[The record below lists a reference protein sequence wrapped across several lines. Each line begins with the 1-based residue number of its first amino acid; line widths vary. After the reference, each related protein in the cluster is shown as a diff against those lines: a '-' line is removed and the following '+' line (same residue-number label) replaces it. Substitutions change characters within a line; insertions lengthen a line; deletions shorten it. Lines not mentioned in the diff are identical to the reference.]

1 MPALPFSRSLR
12 LTKTGSLGWK
22 ASSKTRRSPGPG
34 WWRARVPAPHHNS
47 TRTIL
52 LNWVSKSKVLCI
64 QQAVYPQLLHF
75 GRFCLP
81 TYGFLVSMGVLIGL
95 WISVRNSERLGING
109 DKAWNL
115 GILVVLCGI
124 VGAKVLYVINEGM
137 SLRDIFSIETLQAGG
152 VFSGGLI
159 AAFLAAAWYV
169 RRHHMPAL
177 GTCDA
182 FAPGLALGHAIG
194 RIGCFAAGCCYGKET
209 HHFWGVVFHNPL
221 AKQIT
226 GTPLG
231 VPLEPTQLFESAVE
245 LANFFFLMWLLKRR
259 KFDGQ
264 VFGAFLMIYGV
275 ARFFLEFL
283 RDDPGRGSVFGGAMS
298 GTQLI
303 AIGLVIGGGL
313 ICWLRAG
320 AKNVTAPTIGATR

>member
-1 MPALPFSRSLR
+1 VF
-12 LTKTGSLGWK
+12 
-22 ASSKTRRSPGPG
+22 
-34 WWRARVPAPHHNS
+34 
-47 TRTIL
+47 
-52 LNWVSKSKVLCI
+52 
-64 QQAVYPQLLHF
+64 PQLFHY
-75 GRFCLP
+75 GRFFLP
-81 TYGFLVSMGVLIGL
+81 TYGFLVAMGVLIGL
-95 WISVRNSERLGING
+95 WISVRNSERLGIDG
-109 DKAWNL
+109 EKAWNL

-124 VGAKVLYVINEGM
+124 VGAKVLYVINEGR
-137 SLRDIFSIETLQAGG
+137 SLHDIFSIETLQAGG

-159 AAFLAAAWYV
+159 AALLAAAWYV

-194 RIGCFAAGCCYGKET
+194 RIGCFAAGCCYGKPT
-209 HHFWGVVFHNPL
+209 HHFWGVVFTNPL
-221 AKQIT
+221 ANQIT

-231 VPLEPTQLFESAVE
+231 TPLEPTQLFESAVE

-264 VFGAFLMIYGV
+264 VFGAFLFIYGV

-283 RDDPGRGSVFGGAMS
+283 RDDSGRGSVFGGAMS

-303 AIGLVIGGGL
+303 AIGLVIAGGL
-313 ICWLRAG
+313 IWWLRPG
-320 AKNVTAPTIGATR
+320 AKNVTAHPVGATR

>member
-1 MPALPFSRSLR
+1 M
-12 LTKTGSLGWK
+12 
-22 ASSKTRRSPGPG
+22 
-34 WWRARVPAPHHNS
+34 
-47 TRTIL
+47 
-52 LNWVSKSKVLCI
+52 
-64 QQAVYPQLLHF
+64 YPQLLHF
-75 GRFCLP
+75 GHFFLP

-95 WISVRNSERLGING
+95 WISVRNSERLGIDG

-137 SLRDIFSIETLQAGG
+137 SLRDIFSISTLQAGG
-152 VFSGGLI
+152 VFSGGLL
-159 AAFLAAAWYV
+159 AALAAAAWYV

-194 RIGCFAAGCCYGKET
+194 RLGCFAAGCCYGKET
-209 HHFWGVVFHNPL
+209 HHFWAVTFTNPL
-221 AKQIT
+221 ANQIT
-226 GTPLG
+226 GTPLN
-231 VPLEPTQLFESAVE
+231 VPLEPTQLFEAAVE
-245 LANFFFLMWLLKRR
+245 LANFFFLMWLLQRR

-264 VFGAFLMIYGV
+264 VFGAFLFIYGV
-275 ARFFLEFL
+275 ARFFLEFI

-303 AIGLVIGGGL
+303 AIGLVVAGGL
-313 ICWLRAG
+313 IWWRRPG
-320 AKNVTAPTIGATR
+320 AKAVPALSTSR